1 MILCFVFHQL
11 EIELQISTTKSEYPK
26 KERFGAFSTMPLY
39 EVVHELIRENEK
51 LKARISDLEEE
62 RKREE
67 ERAVR
72 EDVYLGEDLKEKIT
86 EVQNELGINT
96 RELIDFFLVSST
108 NQHPNACIYTL
119 YRKTEKTRE
128 KRRSK
133 YIKNAPF

>member
-1 MILCFVFHQL
+1 MSETTMRITYELRQNL
-11 EIELQISTTKSEYPK
+11 EQYK

-39 EVVHELIRENEK
+39 EVVSELIKENEK
-51 LKARISDLEEE
+51 LKARISDLEED

-96 RELIDFFLVSST
+96 RELIDFFL
-108 NQHPNACIYTL
+108 TL
-119 YRKTEKTRE
+119 YQSQTSIPMRAFQH
-128 KRRSK
+128 
-133 YIKNAPF
+133 YVQVKNIDQLI